1 MKVAIFTPADS
12 LSGGNYRVANVL
24 RFFPRGKYV
33 LLMPRNRKYAFI
45 DVLTRFGGKSDALL
59 SIISDAYE
67 LRDYYCKDIPC
78 HIKYGYYVGRVVKE
92 LGADILY
99 FPHEHAYLPLGFKAS
114 NTKWTELLQ
123 LTPVIGS
130 LTIEEGF
137 GFSLLMKNL
146 RVNFNYGFSKIL
158 RGYIRFRLFTLAV
171 RNTPILAVS
180 KSIPYELEKLG
191 VKVDV
196 RVVDPGVGV
205 DPCPFTNL
213 DKVFDVAFFARV
225 TPEKGV
231 FDFLRV
237 VANLVKWRRNIR
249 ALVMGFA
256 GDKMAVKVREMASEL
271 GIAGNVEF
279 RFNAPRDEAMRLLAQ
294 SKLVIYPTRLDS
306 ISLSVLEALSC
317 GTPVIAYAIP
327 AIRFNYADTRAVI
340 KTKPLD
346 IEEMTRRAI
355 EALEGEAW
363 RGLGREAVEFT
374 RKYTWENVAKT
385 EWNTLQSIM
394 QP

>member
-1 MKVAIFTPADS
+1 MEIAIFTHVDS

-45 DVLTRFGGKSDALL
+45 DVLTRFGSNSNALL
-59 SIISDAYE
+59 NIISDAYE

-78 HIKYGYYVGRVVKE
+78 HIKYGYYVGKVVKE
-92 LGADILY
+92 LGVDILY

-130 LTIEEGF
+130 LTVEEGS
-137 GFSLLMKNL
+137 GFSLFMKNL
-146 RVNFNYGFSKIL
+146 RVNFNYGFFKIL
-158 RGYIRFRLFTLAV
+158 KGYIRFRLFTLAV
-171 RNTPILAVS
+171 HNTPILAVS

-196 RVVDPGVGV
+196 RVIDPGVGV
-205 DPCPFTNL
+205 DPCPFSGL
-213 DKVFDVAFFARV
+213 DRVFDVAFFARI

-237 VANLVKWRRNIR
+237 VANLVRWRRNIK

-256 GDKMAVKVREMASEL
+256 GDEMAVKVREMAGEL

-279 RFNAPRDEAMRLLAQ
+279 RFNTPRDEAMRLLAQ
-294 SKLVIYPTRLDS
+294 SKLVIYPTRLDAFP
-306 ISLSVLEALSC
+306 LSVLEALSC

-346 IEEMTRRAI
+346 IEEMTRMAI
-355 EALEGEAW
+355 ETLESDAW
-363 RGLGREAVEFT
+363 RELGREAVEFT
-374 RKYTWENVAKT
+374 RKYTWENAAKT
-385 EWNTLQSIM
+385 EWDTLQSIM
-394 QP
+394 QS

>member
-1 MKVAIFTPADS
+1 MEVAVFTPADN

-45 DVLTRFGGKSDALL
+45 DVLTRFGSNSDALL

-67 LRDYYCKDIPC
+67 LRDYYCKDVPC
-78 HIKYGYYVGRVVKE
+78 HIKYGYYVGKVVKE
-92 LGADILY
+92 LGVDILY

-114 NTKWTELLQ
+114 NIKWTELLQ

-130 LTIEEGF
+130 LTVEEGS
-137 GFSLLMKNL
+137 GFSLFMKNL
-146 RVNFNYGFSKIL
+146 RVNFNYGFFKIL
-158 RGYIRFRLFTLAV
+158 KSYIRFKLFTLAV

-180 KSIPYELEKLG
+180 KSIPYELGRLSAR
-191 VKVDV
+191 VDV
-196 RVVDPGVGV
+196 RVIDPGVGV
-205 DPCPFTNL
+205 DPCPSSGL
-213 DKVFDVAFFARV
+213 DRVFDVAFFARV

-237 VANLVKWRRNIR
+237 VANLVKWRRSIR

-256 GDKMAVKVREMASEL
+256 GDEMAIKVREMASEL

-279 RFNAPRDEAMRLLAQ
+279 RFNVPRDEAMRLLAQ
-294 SKLVIYPTRLDS
+294 SKLVIYPTRLDAFP
-306 ISLSVLEALSC
+306 LSVLEALSC

-363 RGLGREAVEFT
+363 RELGREAVEFAK
-374 RKYTWENVAKT
+374 KYTWENVAKT

-394 QP
+394 